1 MHVRTPK
8 LPVRQLLILSIC
20 RFAEPIAVTSY
31 LPYLPEMIESVGIPK
46 AEVAKWAGL
55 TTAISSFA
63 QAVMAVYWGTASDRF
78 GRKPII
84 LLGLTFTMILSLAF
98 GLSKSLAMLVS
109 CRGMIGFMNGNV
121 GIIRTAV
128 AEMVT
133 DKELQ
138 PRAFSVMP
146 MVWTVGSIFG
156 PAFGGSLSRP
166 SEKFP
171 EIFGRSKFFQEYPFF
186 LPNLVSGVFFVIGIS
201 TGYLFLHETLAA
213 KQGHRDPGIVLGQML
228 TQACTCRRRKAS
240 LSKFDDERTP
250 LLGGNQQVQLTDDKP
265 EVQKHSW
272 REVLSPQS
280 SLVLA
285 AYCLMSVHTM
295 AFESILPVFLHNPP
309 QNIQDDLNV
318 QLPFKFVGGFGMDAQ
333 EIGMFYTLTGIV
345 GMVMQ
350 FYVFP
355 ACATRFGVINCVKAT
370 SIVFP
375 ILYLLTPYIALVPES
390 MRSVAI
396 FFVILTKLTASIF
409 NFPSITILLTNSA
422 SSLNILGTL
431 NGVATSVSAVGRAAG
446 PALLGPVFS
455 LGVKMGYVILP
466 WWLLACIACVAAIP
480 VPFMVEGEGFHVQAA
495 ALEIDPEPPA
505 LEPHTVKHADSRAR
519 D

>member
-1 MHVRTPK
+1 MHARTPK
-8 LPVRQLLILSIC
+8 LPVRQLFILSIC

-31 LPYLPEMIESVGIPK
+31 LPYLPEMIESVGVPK

-84 LLGLTFTMILSLAF
+84 LLGLTFTMIFSLAF
-98 GLSKSLAMLVS
+98 GLSKSLAMLIS

-156 PAFGGSLSRP
+156 PAFGGSLSHP
-166 SEKFP
+166 SEKYP
-171 EIFGRSKFFQEYPFF
+171 EVFGRSKFFQQYPFF

-213 KQGHRDPGIVLGQML
+213 KQGHRDPGVVLGRIL
-228 TQACTCRRRKAS
+228 TRSCARRREKAS
-240 LSKFDDERTP
+240 LIDSDDERTP
-250 LLGGNQQVQLTDDKP
+250 LLGENHSAKSPQDPP
-265 EVQKHSW
+265 EVKKHSW

-280 SLVLA
+280 TLVLL
-285 AYCLMSVHTM
+285 AYSLMSVHTM
-295 AFESILPVFLHNPP
+295 AFESMLPVFLHNPP
-309 QNIQDDLNV
+309 QDLQDDPNV

-333 EIGMFYTLTGIV
+333 QIGMFYTLTGIV

-370 SIVFP
+370 SVVFP
-375 ILYLLTPYIALVPES
+375 ILYLVTPYIALVPES
-390 MRSVAI
+390 MRNVTV
-396 FFVILTKLTASIF
+396 FFVVLTKLTASIF

-422 SSLNILGTL
+422 SSLSILGTL

-466 WWLLACIACVAAIP
+466 WWLLACVACLAAIP
-480 VPFMVEGEGFHVQAA
+480 VPFMVEGEGFQVQAA
-495 ALEIDPEPPA
+495 ALETDPEPVTV
-505 LEPHTVKHADSRAR
+505 ESQTVKHVDSRAR
-519 D
+519 E

>member
-1 MHVRTPK
+1 MHARTPK
-8 LPVRQLLILSIC
+8 LPVRQLFILSIC
-20 RFAEPIAVTSY
+20 RFAEPIALTSY
-31 LPYLPEMIESVGIPK
+31 LPYLPEMIESVGVPK

-63 QAVMAVYWGTASDRF
+63 QAFMAVYWGTASDRF

-84 LLGLTFTMILSLAF
+84 LLGLTFTMIFSLAF

-166 SEKFP
+166 SEKYP
-171 EIFGRSKFFQEYPFF
+171 GVFGHSKFFQEYPFF
-186 LPNLVSGVFFVIGIS
+186 LPNLLSGVFFVIGIS
-201 TGYLFLHETLAA
+201 TGFLFLHETLAA
-213 KQGHRDPGIVLGQML
+213 KQGHRDPGIVLGRVL
-228 TQACTCRRRKAS
+228 TRSCTRRPEKAS
-240 LSKFDDERTP
+240 LIESDDERTP
-250 LLGGNQQVQLTDDKP
+250 LLGENHPAKSPQDQP
-265 EVQKHSW
+265 EVKKHGW

-280 SLVLA
+280 TLVLL
-285 AYCLMSVHTM
+285 AYSLMSVHTM
-295 AFESILPVFLHNPP
+295 AFESMLPVFLHNPP
-309 QNIQDDLNV
+309 QNIQDNPNV

-333 EIGMFYTLTGIV
+333 EIGMFYTLTGII

-370 SIVFP
+370 SFVFP
-375 ILYLLTPYIALVPES
+375 ILYLVTPYIALVPES
-390 MRSVAI
+390 MRNVTV
-396 FFVILTKLTASIF
+396 FFVVLTKLTASIF

-422 SSLNILGTL
+422 SSLSILGTL

-466 WWLLACIACVAAIP
+466 WWLLACVACLAAIP
-480 VPFMVEGEGFHVQAA
+480 VPFIVEGEGFQVQAA
-495 ALEIDPEPPA
+495 ALETGPEPIA
-505 LEPHTVKHADSRAR
+505 VESQTVKHTDSRAR
-519 D
+519 E